1 MILRNKKTIFGSVEE
16 KNVVPSVV
24 LTKCMANKETVFST
38 QTLKLA
44 MPAITK
50 DDDLK
55 VYPGHTSST
64 HHNKCLISSD
74 IISIENK
81 GLVSNKENLP
91 FKKNIVTVNF
101 NDRIKCGKCGVIQS
115 LSSMSKHIP
124 KCFNGN
130 LATLNIINKTAC
142 QKYRSQR

>member
-1 MILRNKKTIFGSVEE
+1 MILCNKKTILGIVEE
-16 KNVVPSVV
+16 SNVVPSVV
-24 LTKCMANKETVFST
+24 LTKFVVNKETVFST
-38 QTLKLA
+38 ETLKVAL
-44 MPAITK
+44 PIIKK

-55 VYPGHTSST
+55 VYSSHTSSA
-64 HHNKCLISSD
+64 HHSTRLISSD

-91 FKKNIVTVNF
+91 VKKNIVTVNF

-130 LATLNIINKTAC
+130 LATLNIINKNAC